1 LATKSGLRRPGGDD
15 GGCRFETPGEGDHL
29 SDKLTYPE
37 SSSEDTPAQAAGK
50 KNRTT
55 WLRWFGTL
63 LSVGL
68 LIYLLS
74 RQGWS
79 EITYA
84 AGQIIWWRFVLA
96 FLLVLI
102 SRFAVAGRWHVLM
115 HSAGTG
121 ISPRQSIRLT
131 FAMLFSSNFLPTTI
145 GGDVVRLAGAIRLGF
160 DQAISVA
167 SLVVDRLVG
176 MAGMAMALP
185 FGIPAYIQ
193 YISVSGTASAITI
206 PWLEPISGKVKRFLQ
221 ETLQA
226 VRVWLHHPRSLLA
239 ALGFTWVHMLLT
251 FAMIWLLLAG
261 MGETI
266 SYWRVMGLWGATYFV
281 TLLPI
286 SINGMGVQE
295 LAMTFFYVTIGGIS
309 PSSGL
314 TAALLVR
321 LLQIFASLPGALFI
335 PDILAGRK

>member
-1 LATKSGLRRPGGDD
+1 M
-15 GGCRFETPGEGDHL
+15 
-29 SDKLTYPE
+29 
-37 SSSEDTPAQAAGK
+37 
-50 KNRTT
+50 
-55 WLRWFGTL
+55 RWFGTVL
-63 LSVGL
+63 AIGL

-74 RQGWS
+74 RQGWA
-79 EITYA
+79 EIAST
-84 AGQIIWWRFVLA
+84 AGQIAWWRFALA
-96 FLLVLI
+96 FILVMV

-160 DQAISVA
+160 DQATSLA

-185 FGIPAYIQ
+185 FGIPAYIH
-193 YISVSGTASAITI
+193 YLRYSPASTNLTI
-206 PWLEPISGKVKRFLQ
+206 PWLNPLAEKIRRFLQ
-221 ETLQA
+221 DLMKTLK
-226 VRVWLHHPRSLLA
+226 VWLDKPRSLLG
-239 ALGFTWVHMLLT
+239 ALGFTWVHMLCT
-251 FAMIWLLLAG
+251 FTMVWLLLGG
-261 MGETI
+261 MGEHI
-266 SYWRVMGLWGATYFV
+266 SYWLVMGLSSATYFI

-295 LAMTFFYVTIGGIS
+295 LAITFFYVALGGIS
-309 PSSGL
+309 QSSGL
-314 TAALLVR
+314 TLALLIR
-321 LLQIFASLPGALFI
+321 LLPMIASLPGALFI